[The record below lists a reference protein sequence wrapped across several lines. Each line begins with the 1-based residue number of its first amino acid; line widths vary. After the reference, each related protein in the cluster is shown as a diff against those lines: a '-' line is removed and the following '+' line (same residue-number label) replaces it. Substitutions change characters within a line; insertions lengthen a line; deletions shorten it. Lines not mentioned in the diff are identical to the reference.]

1 MNSTKRFYS
10 LLFLTLIFFPSFS
23 LSQSEKIDEIIVGMS
38 LKAVCK
44 INSDNFRKRD
54 DPCHGYFQYFEDKKV
69 IMLWNIN
76 RNIFLVFNNVPS
88 DVINRRERLNIK
100 KTNSNSRLL
109 LLTSSG
115 DEAIYFIENI
125 LD

>member
-1 MNSTKRFYS
+1 MDSRKTFFS
-10 LLFLTLIFFPSFS
+10 LLFSFLIFFSS
-23 LSQSEKIDEIIVGMS
+23 YTTSQSEKIDEIIVGMS

-100 KTNSNSRLL
+100 KINSNSRLL
-109 LLTSSG
+109 LLTTSG
-115 DEAIYFIENI
+115 DEAIYYIENI

>member
-1 MNSTKRFYS
+1 MDSIKTFYS
-10 LLFLTLIFFPSFS
+10 LLFSFLIFFSS
-23 LSQSEKIDEIIVGMS
+23 HTTSQSEKIDEIIVGMS

>member
-1 MNSTKRFYS
+1 MNLRKRFYS
-10 LLFLTLIFFPSFS
+10 LLFSTLIFFPSFS

-100 KTNSNSRLL
+100 KTNSNSKLL

-115 DEAIYFIENI
+115 DEAIYYIENI

>member
-1 MNSTKRFYS
+1 MNSRKRFYS

-115 DEAIYFIENI
+115 DEAIYFI
-125 LD
+125 

>member
-1 MNSTKRFYS
+1 MNLRKRFYS
-10 LLFLTLIFFPSFS
+10 LLFSTLIFFPSFS

-54 DPCHGYFQYFEDKKV
+54 DPCHGYFQYFEEKKV

-100 KTNSNSRLL
+100 KTNSNSKLL

-115 DEAIYFIENI
+115 DEAIYYIENI

>member
-1 MNSTKRFYS
+1 MNSRKRFYS